1 MNKEEIKMLERDT
14 DNMNYEEAI
23 SMLYFDLAMRTFDPN
38 TGELATVSEL
48 RNSFNKENY
57 GAYVAI
63 NKAIKSMEKNEIKKL
78 KYLGHEV
85 YYCPV
90 CHRIFSDIELL
101 RKMNYCY
108 NCGQRISL

>member
-1 MNKEEIKMLERDT
+1 MNKEEIK
-14 DNMNYEEAI
+14 
-23 SMLYFDLAMRTFDPN
+23 
-38 TGELATVSEL
+38 
-48 RNSFNKENY
+48 
-57 GAYVAI
+57 
-63 NKAIKSMEKNEIKKL
+63 KSIEKNEIMKL
-78 KYLGHEV
+78 KYVGHGV